1 MAKESMTKMEEIKH
15 IITSIISTP
24 GTIGLSGKCRG
35 KKKSFIVTFF
45 IATAD
50 TPALFSVN

>member
-1 MAKESMTKMEEIKH
+1 MTKMEEIKH

-24 GTIGLSGKCRG
+24 GIIGLSGKCRG
-35 KKKSFIVTFF
+35 KKKNSVIVTFF